1 MRGERART
9 ASMAFLTRSELMRPF
24 LARLEMSAVLV
35 EPDENQAM
43 VAGSVDGEGCQK
55 FCGAWV
61 MQSL

>member
-1 MRGERART
+1 
-9 ASMAFLTRSELMRPF
+9 MAFLTRSELMRPF
-24 LARLEMSAVLV
+24 LARLEMRAVLV

-43 VAGSVDGEGCQK
+43 VAALVDGEGCQK

>member
-1 MRGERART
+1 
-9 ASMAFLTRSELMRPF
+9 MAFLTRSELMRPF

-43 VAGSVDGEGCQK
+43 VTGSVDGEVGCQK